1 MVYFNY
7 MKNLTKSICFDIDNV
22 ICKTIKSNYKK
33 SKPIKKNIKF
43 INHLYDQGHTIKI
56 FTARY
61 MGRTG
66 DNAAEAKKKAKKIT
80 LNQLKKW
87 KVKFHKIYFGK
98 PSSDFYIDDKNLN
111 FKSNWIKH
119 LKKLL
124 NEKKTN

>member
-1 MVYFNY
+1 MNNMVCFNF
-7 MKNLTKSICFDIDNV
+7 MKNLNKTICFDIDNI

-43 INHLYDQGHTIKI
+43 INQLYDQGHTIKF

-66 DNAAEAKKKAKKIT
+66 DNVTQAKKKAKKIT
-80 LNQLKKW
+80 LNQLNKW
-87 KVKFHKIYFGK
+87 KVKFHNIYFGK

-111 FKSNWIKH
+111 FKKNWTKQL
-119 LKKLL
+119 LKIVK
-124 NEKKTN
+124 